1 MTRILIA
8 EDNTRLLKMNK
19 ANLEKAGFDVD
30 TAQNGEEAIKIMDTK
45 KIDLLLLDLLTPKVN
60 GFGVMVHARKKKY
73 SFPIVVLTN
82 LNENIDK
89 KQCMSLG
96 ATDFLVK
103 SDTDLPNVVKK
114 VRSFFIRD

>member
-8 EDNTRLLKMNK
+8 EDNTKLLNMNK
-19 ANLEKAGFDVD
+19 TNLEKAGYVVEA
-30 TAQNGEEAIKIMDTK
+30 AQNGEEAIEIMDTK

-60 GFGVMVHARKKKY
+60 GFGVMVHAREKKY

-82 LNENIDK
+82 LNENIDRK
-89 KQCMSLG
+89 KCMELG

-103 SDTDLPNVVKK
+103 SDTDFPDIIEK
-114 VRSFFIRD
+114 VRSVL